1 MLPVK
6 NALAERYVIRSDT
19 VFLTIEGSARMPTT
33 KQKTKPA
40 AAMPDGGHVA
50 LRGRAAE
57 LWRDVQAAWALSLP
71 ALELL
76 RCAVEALARADE
88 AAEIVTREGPVFVD
102 RWGQPRQHPAAAL
115 ELNHRGQAARY
126 LQALGV
132 TLED

>member
-1 MLPVK
+1 
-6 NALAERYVIRSDT
+6 
-19 VFLTIEGSARMPTT
+19 MPATT
-33 KQKTKPA
+33 KRTSKA
-40 AAMPDGGHVA
+40 ATPTADGGHVA

-57 LWRDVQAAWALSLP
+57 LWRSVQAAWSLNAP

-76 RCAVEALARADE
+76 RCAVESLSRADE
-88 AAEIVTREGPVFVD
+88 AAEIVTREGLTFVD
-102 RWGQPRQHPAAAL
+102 RWGQPRQHPAAGL

>member
-1 MLPVK
+1 
-6 NALAERYVIRSDT
+6 
-19 VFLTIEGSARMPTT
+19 MPAMS
-33 KQKTKPA
+33 KTKRA
-40 AAMPDGGHVA
+40 TATPDGGHVA

-57 LWRDVQAAWALSLP
+57 LWRETQAAWSLNAP

-88 AAEIVTREGPVFVD
+88 AAEIVSRDGLTFVD

-126 LQALGV
+126 LQALGL

>member
-1 MLPVK
+1 MPRK
-6 NALAERYVIRSDT
+6 AKQSTSDT
-19 VFLTIEGSARMPTT
+19 ATSG
-33 KQKTKPA
+33 
-40 AAMPDGGHVA
+40 DGHVA

-57 LWRDVQAAWALSLP
+57 LWRSAQAEWALNSP

-88 AAEIVTREGPVFVD
+88 AAAIVTRDGAVFVD
-102 RWGQPRQHPAAAL
+102 RWGQPRQHPAAVL

-132 TLED
+132 TLEG

>member
-1 MLPVK
+1 
-6 NALAERYVIRSDT
+6 
-19 VFLTIEGSARMPTT
+19 MPRTAKQATT
-33 KQKTKPA
+33 AKPA
-40 AAMPDGGHVA
+40 PTDGGHVT
-50 LRGRAAE
+50 LRGRAAV
-57 LWRDVQAAWALSLP
+57 LWRDVQSQWALNSP

-102 RWGQPRQHPAAAL
+102 RWGQPRQHPAAVL

>member
-1 MLPVK
+1 
-6 NALAERYVIRSDT
+6 
-19 VFLTIEGSARMPTT
+19 MPTT
-33 KQKTKPA
+33 TKKTSKTA
-40 AAMPDGGHVA
+40 TATADGGHVV

-57 LWRDVQAAWALSLP
+57 LWRSVQATWSLSAP

-76 RCAVEALARADE
+76 RCAVESLSRADE
-88 AAEIVTREGPVFVD
+88 AAEVVTREGLTFVD
-102 RWGQPRQHPAAAL
+102 RWGQPRQHPAAVL

>member
-1 MLPVK
+1 
-6 NALAERYVIRSDT
+6 
-19 VFLTIEGSARMPTT
+19 MPATT
-33 KQKTKPA
+33 KRTSKVSTA
-40 AAMPDGGHVA
+40 TPDGGHVA

-57 LWRDVQAAWALSLP
+57 LWRSVQAAWALNAP

-76 RCAVEALARADE
+76 RCAVESLARADE
-88 AAEIVTREGPVFVD
+88 AAEIVTREGLTFVD
-102 RWGQPRQHPAAAL
+102 RWGQPRQHPAAVL

>member
-1 MLPVK
+1 
-6 NALAERYVIRSDT
+6 
-19 VFLTIEGSARMPTT
+19 MPTPK
-33 KQKTKPA
+33 KQTSKVSTA
-40 AAMPDGGHVA
+40 TPDGGHVV

-57 LWRDVQAAWALSLP
+57 LWRSVQAAWSLNAP

-76 RCAVEALARADE
+76 RCAVESLSRADE
-88 AAEIVTREGPVFVD
+88 AAEIVSREGMTFVD
-102 RWGQPRQHPAAAL
+102 RWSQPRQHPAAVL

>member
-1 MLPVK
+1 
-6 NALAERYVIRSDT
+6 
-19 VFLTIEGSARMPTT
+19 MPDMST
-33 KQKTKPA
+33 KRATA
-40 AAMPDGGHVA
+40 TPDGGHVA

-57 LWRDVQAAWALSLP
+57 LWREAQAAWSLNAP

-88 AAEIVTREGPVFVD
+88 AAEIVSRDGLTFVD

-126 LQALGV
+126 LQALGL

>member
-1 MLPVK
+1 MSGFPNNSTASRPAGKAKRQRV
-6 NALAERYVIRSDT
+6 
-19 VFLTIEGSARMPTT
+19 G
-33 KQKTKPA
+33 KPA
-40 AAMPDGGHVA
+40 AGDGHVA
-50 LRGRAAE
+50 LRGRAAD
-57 LWRDVQAAWALSLP
+57 LWRDVQSQWVLNSA

-88 AAEIVTREGPVFVD
+88 AAEIVTRDGAVFVD

-132 TLED
+132 TLEG